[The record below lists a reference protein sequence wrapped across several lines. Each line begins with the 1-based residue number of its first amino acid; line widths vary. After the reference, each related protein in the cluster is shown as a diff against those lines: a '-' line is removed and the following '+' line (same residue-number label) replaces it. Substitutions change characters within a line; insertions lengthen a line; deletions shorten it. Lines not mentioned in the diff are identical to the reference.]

1 MATLK
6 FILRKSSRG
15 DSHSSKICARLI
27 HARQVRL
34 ITLAVELY
42 PNEWDER
49 RQKVVI
55 NEEGGT
61 RLYRRLSRAEQTLA
75 EYREQFEEVVE
86 RLEKQ
91 GRYSVNELIV
101 GAVSRRGLLG
111 LQGYTL
117 HLTRLLEKM
126 GQERTAR
133 AYLTTCRMLITFN
146 KGNDIPLKH
155 INLRLVK
162 EFESYL
168 KARGKAMNTI
178 SYYIR
183 MLRAIYRKAVKD
195 KLIDPKRENP
205 FEESFTGFQR
215 TTKRALNLDQIRRL
229 NGLYISKLLEE
240 NGSPQAEKLNDSK
253 FVDKE
258 LYTCWRY
265 FFFCFHARGMSFV
278 DLAYL
283 RKENLRNGVISYYR
297 KKTGQKIEVTLTET
311 LKQIASSF
319 ADEVT
324 GSPFVFPI
332 ISDPRK
338 AERLQYETGLTLQ
351 NKRLKRLAKLANID
365 PSFGLSTH
373 VSRHSWAT
381 VGKMQN
387 LPLSVI
393 SEGLGHSSEKMTYTY
408 LASFDRSI
416 LDQASAQIDLAIST
430 PPENLNALDTV
441 ERCGGF

>member
-15 DSHSSKICARLI
+15 EAHTGKICARLI

-34 ITLAVELY
+34 ITLGVKLY
-42 PNEWDER
+42 PHEWDE
-49 RQKVVI
+49 QKQQVKI
-55 NEEGGT
+55 GEEEGT
-61 RLYRRLSRAEQTLA
+61 RLYRRLCGAEQTLL

-91 GRYSVNELIV
+91 GRYSVNDLVV
-101 GAVSRRGLLG
+101 GAQNRRGLLG

-117 HLTRLLEKM
+117 HLARTLERG

-133 AYLTTCRMLITFN
+133 AYLTTCRRLIDFN
-146 KGNDIPLKH
+146 KGCDIALKQ
-155 INLRLVK
+155 INVRLVH
-162 EFESYL
+162 EFEGYL

-183 MLRAIYRKAVKD
+183 MLRSIYRKAVKE
-195 KLIDPKRENP
+195 KLIEPKRENP
-205 FEESFTGFQR
+205 FEGTFTGFQR
-215 TTKRALNLDQIRRL
+215 TTKRALNLEQIRRL
-229 NGLYISKLLEE
+229 NSLNFSKILEGNSTQQLTLREQEELYDKGLYES
-240 NGSPQAEKLNDSK
+240 
-253 FVDKE
+253 
-258 LYTCWRY
+258 WRY

-297 KKTGQKIEVTLTET
+297 KKTGQKIEITLTET
-311 LKQIASSF
+311 LKRIVESF
-319 ADEVT
+319 SNEVSGT
-324 GSPFVFPI
+324 PFLFPI
-332 ISDPRK
+332 IRDPHK
-338 AERLQYETGLTLQ
+338 PERIQYETGLTIQ
-351 NKRLKRLAKLANID
+351 NKRLKRLAKLAEIELD
-365 PSFGLSTH
+365 WGLTTH

-381 VGKMQN
+381 VGKLQH

-408 LASFDRSI
+408 LASFDRSTI
-416 LDQASAQIDLAIST
+416 DQASAQIDLAISSPT
-430 PPENLNALDTV
+430 STLKTTSPLEPEQP
-441 ERCGGF
+441 